1 MRKCKYILFFIN
13 FLLILLNAFYNI
25 DSKYMIVNILL
36 IILFLVLATS
46 FLIEVIKNNK
56 ITFYSVIVIF
66 FWIFS
71 LLLAGKI
78 TFYYIVK
85 YNEIIYIDEFVFPDD
100 TGDRLILIS
109 YDSGGKSG
117 PTEVIHENNYILT
130 LKKSEVVKM
139 SREYYKKFDLEKI
152 YEEMIEKGIN
162 D

>member
-36 IILFLVLATS
+36 IISFLVLATS

-56 ITFYSVIVIF
+56 ISFYPVIVIF

-100 TGDRLILIS
+100 TGDRLILTS

-117 PTEVIHENNYILT
+117 PTEVIYENNYILT
-130 LKKSEVVKM
+130 FKKVKLSKWVENIIKNLIWKRFM
-139 SREYYKKFDLEKI
+139 RKW
-152 YEEMIEKGIN
+152 
-162 D
+162 